1 MRSHAVS
8 VILPV
13 FNGARYLAEAL
24 RSVLGQTEPP
34 GEVLVVDDGSTDG
47 SSEVAR
53 GFGPVVTCIMQSHAG
68 LSSALN
74 RGIERARG
82 TLLAFLDSDD
92 LWTER
97 KLSRQLDV
105 LAADERLDAVFA
117 HFEQFVSPEL
127 DTAAAPDIP
136 EGGRWLPGWLLGCM
150 VIRTEAFHR
159 VGSFDPQWRIGSFV
173 DWYLRAQDAGLRA
186 TMLTDIFMHRRLHT
200 DNMGTREREFRRDY
214 ARILKHAL
222 DRRRRA
228 VGQAGEAVAR
238 SD

>member
-8 VILPV
+8 VIIPV
-13 FNGARYLAEAL
+13 FNGARYLAAAL

-34 GEVLVVDDGSTDG
+34 GEILVVDDGSPDG
-47 SSEVAR
+47 SPEVASR
-53 GFGPVVTCIMQSHAG
+53 FGPGVTCITQPHAG

-74 RGIERARG
+74 RGIGQAGG

-105 LAADERLDAVFA
+105 LAADEGLDAVLA
-117 HFEQFVSPEL
+117 HVEQFVSPEL
-127 DTAAAPDIP
+127 DPAAAPCIP
-136 EGGRWLPGWLLGCM
+136 EGGRWLPGWLLSCM

-159 VGSFDPQWRIGSFV
+159 VGGFDPQWRIGSFV

-186 TMLTDIFMHRRLHT
+186 TMLTDILLRRRLHS
-200 DNMGTREREFRRDY
+200 DNMGTREREFRSDY

-238 SD
+238 PD